1 MSGILNNI
9 YNNVTFALA
18 RHSEALYRLQE
29 QASTGSRINRP
40 SDDPTDAYQ
49 ILTLDSEKGLL
60 ENYINTLDDMS
71 GTLNAGSSTLQQI
84 SSLISQATVNVT
96 QITSGTYDQQ
106 GRDRVAETINGMLE
120 QMVQLANTK
129 YNGQYLFGGSGTT
142 TAPYAVERT
151 NGKITAVTYQGSM
164 ENRTVNVAPG
174 VSSDAFTVGDEL
186 FRSNQRGT
194 PVFIGNTGAA
204 AGTGTS
210 SVTGDVWLTVTFDGT
225 EYQLSIDDGATF
237 TPASAGPGTNLPV
250 KDSRTGKVLYV
261 DTTGINSTGVE
272 LVRTPGTYD
281 VFGTLI
287 TIRDILKN
295 DRNLSDS
302 QLAQLR
308 NSSMSSLDEVQNLL
322 AQKQAS
328 MGSKISFL
336 SNLKNNLGDIKTNN
350 EDEATRLQE
359 ADIAQVAIDLARH
372 EALYEASLAVAGKL
386 MSLSL
391 LDYIT

>member
-1 MSGILNNI
+1 MGGMLNNI
-9 YNNVTFALA
+9 YNNVGFALA
-18 RHSEALYRLQE
+18 QHSEALYRLQE

-40 SDDPTDAYQ
+40 SDDPSDAYQ
-49 ILTLDSEKGLL
+49 ILTLNSEKGSL
-60 ENYINTLDDMS
+60 ENYINTLADMS
-71 GTLNAGSSTLQQI
+71 GTLNAGSSTLQQM

-106 GRDRVAETINGMLE
+106 GRDRVAGTINDLLE
-120 QMVQLANTK
+120 QLVQLANTK
-129 YNGQYLFGGSGTT
+129 YNGQYLFGGSDTA

-151 NGKITAVTYQGSM
+151 DGKITAVTYQGSA
-164 ENRTVNVAPG
+164 ESRSVNVAPG
-174 VSSDAFTVGDEL
+174 VSSDSFSVGDEL
-186 FRSNQRGT
+186 FRSDKRAE
-194 PVFIGNTGAA
+194 PVFIGDTGAA

-261 DTTGINSTGVE
+261 NTTGINGTGVE

-281 VFGTLI
+281 VFSSLI
-287 TIRDILKN
+287 TVRDILEN
-295 DRNLSDS
+295 DRNLPDS
-302 QLAQLR
+302 QLEQLR
-308 NSSMSSLDEVQNLL
+308 NAAISSLDEVKNLL

-328 MGSKISFL
+328 AGSKISFL
-336 SNLKNNLGDIKTNN
+336 SNLKDNLGSIKADN
-350 EDEATRLQE
+350 EDETTRLQE
-359 ADIAQVAIDLARH
+359 ADIAQVAIDLSRH
-372 EALYEASLAVAGKL
+372 EALYQASLYVAGKL

-391 LDYIT
+391 LDFIQ